1 MSNYESVI
9 GLEVH
14 VQIRTESKMFCSCPN
29 RYGAEPN
36 TLVCPVCL
44 GYPGVLPVMNREAI
58 RRTIAAGLTCGCDI
72 PAHSKF
78 DRKNY
83 FYPDMPKNYQ
93 ISQYD
98 LPLCTGGAVFIS
110 GEGFSGM
117 PLPDKRI
124 GLTRI
129 HLEEDTAKLV
139 HLSRSSAVDFNRA
152 GVPLMEIVS
161 EPDMRTADEAYAYL
175 TALKQI
181 LQYAGVGDCDME
193 KGQMRCDV
201 NVSVRPVGQ
210 VEFGEKIEIK
220 NLNSFRAVHRGL
232 EYEIG
237 RQIEALEAGEVLRQE
252 TRRWD
257 DEAGLTTVMRTKE
270 HAHDYRYF
278 PEPDLMPVE
287 IGRDWMDDIAA
298 GLPEAPRDRR
308 CRFVAEYDITSYDA
322 GILTSERPLADYY
335 EAAAKAS
342 PNPKSVANWIMTE
355 LLRELSERNVSIA
368 DSPVP
373 PEAMGELVALIENGT
388 ISGKIAKV
396 VFADML
402 ESSKAPG
409 AIVREK
415 GLVQVRD
422 EGAIEGFVEQAIA
435 ENPSVA
441 EEYRGGKDKA
451 LQYLVGQVMKLSRG
465 KANPQM
471 VVAALKDS
479 LRAPS
484 ETSSLQ

>member
-1 MSNYESVI
+1 MSTYESVI
-9 GLEVH
+9 GLEAH
-14 VQIRTESKMFCSCPN
+14 VQIRTQSKMFCSCPN

-44 GYPGVLPVMNREAI
+44 GYPGVLPVMNGEAI
-58 RRTIAAGLTCGCDI
+58 RKTIAAGLMCGCEI

-98 LPLCTGGAVFIS
+98 LPLCNGGTVPIA
-110 GEGFSGM
+110 GEGFSGA
-117 PLPDKRI
+117 PLPDKSI

-129 HLEEDTAKLV
+129 HLEEDTAKLL
-139 HLSRSSAVDFNRA
+139 HLGRSSAVDFNRA

-161 EPDMRTADEAYAYL
+161 EPDMRTPDEAHAYL
-175 TALKQI
+175 TALKQAM
-181 LQYAGVGDCDME
+181 QYAGISDCDME

-210 VEFGEKIEIK
+210 VELGEKIEIK
-220 NLNSFRAVHRGL
+220 NLNSFRAVHRSL
-232 EYEIG
+232 EYEIE
-237 RQIEALEAGEVLRQE
+237 RQIGAVENGEPLRQE

-257 DEAGLTTVMRTKE
+257 DEAGLTSVMRSKE

-287 IGRDWMDDIAA
+287 ISREWLDDIAA
-298 GLPEAPRDRR
+298 SLPEAPRDRR
-308 CRFVAEYDITSYDA
+308 SRFISEYGITPYDA
-322 GILTSERPLADYY
+322 EVLTSEKPLADYF

-342 PNPKSVANWIMTE
+342 PSPKSVANWIMTE
-355 LLRELSERNVSIA
+355 LLRELSERHVPIA

-373 PEAMGELVALIENGT
+373 SEALGELVTLIGNNT
-388 ISGKIAKV
+388 ISGKIGKT

-402 ESSKAPG
+402 QTGKTPG
-409 AIVREK
+409 AIVKEK
-415 GLVQVRD
+415 SLVQVTD
-422 EGAIEGFVEQAIA
+422 EGAIEGFADQAIA
-435 ENPSVA
+435 DNPSVA
-441 EEYRGGKDKA
+441 DDYRSGKVKA
-451 LQYLVGQVMKLSRG
+451 LQYLVGQVMKQSRG

-471 VVAALKDS
+471 VVAALKEK
-479 LRAPS
+479 LH
-484 ETSSLQ
+484 Q